1 MREKS
6 FNSRFK
12 NNRKLKVITYEGV
25 LNMEGNVQNVVGY
38 LKKGTKFV
46 IPVYQ
51 RNYDWTLE
59 NCQRLMEDL
68 VELNSSG
75 KNTHFFGSIVIKP
88 NAHAEEIIIDGQQR
102 ITTLSLLFLAVVK
115 WLENNQVETILESDR
130 LKGDFLLDYY
140 KPANDQI
147 RLHSNPRDYEAY
159 TKLYGDKKFFVEA
172 SNITRN
178 YRYIY
183 TFIDS
188 MDITIDELFQSLN
201 KLQFMIIS
209 LNSPDDD
216 PQLIFESLNS
226 TGLEL
231 TNADKIRNYL
241 LMNEELDMQ
250 NHLYLNYWKPIEERT
265 SFNLSEFFRMYLT
278 TKNAQ
283 TPTIK
288 YIYDEFKKYYENSW
302 EDKEAFF
309 IDLEEYSFAYQ
320 QILGHPVGN
329 KKIDSILFRL
339 NQIEVTVTHPFL
351 MAILRDL
358 NNQKLSIK
366 SVGDIFEVVES
377 YIARRM
383 TAQIPSNAL
392 NKIFAVLYRDYRK
405 HSESTHA
412 SNFEPVDIISYLLLT
427 KEKTGLF
434 PTNEDIRSIL
444 QTRDMY
450 NINSKF
456 RTYFFER
463 LENYNHVENLNI
475 YEGIDEQDYSIEHIM
490 PQNLSPQWEID
501 LGEES
506 EHIHEMYVH
515 NLGNLTLT
523 GYNPKMSNRSFFE
536 KQNMDRGFR
545 ESHFVNLNAI
555 PASVESWGEKEI
567 IQRRDNLIDQSLTVW
582 EYPETEYTP
591 KKDVEDLYE
600 FDGINTF
607 TNYTAKGYTFRNED
621 YHTVESWIDF
631 YIQLVT
637 IITKENPS
645 AIGRIAESENKTG
658 LDSVFL
664 TNQERKTVEIIPG
677 IYAKTHLSNRDKIS
691 ILKQLFDILEIDYN
705 QLQIDAV
712 PPKENEN

>member
-1 MREKS
+1 
-6 FNSRFK
+6 
-12 NNRKLKVITYEGV
+12 
-25 LNMEGNVQNVVGY
+25 MEGNVQNVVGY
-38 LKKGTKFV
+38 LKKGTKFI

-68 VELNSSG
+68 VELNSSD

-102 ITTLSLLFLAVVK
+102 ITTLSLLFLAIVK
-115 WLENNQVETILESDR
+115 CLENNEVETILEPNR

-140 KPANDQI
+140 KPTSDQI

-178 YRYIY
+178 YKYIY
-183 TFIDS
+183 SFIDN
-188 MDITIDELFQSLN
+188 MEITIDELFQSLN

-250 NHLYLNYWKPIEERT
+250 DHLYLNYWKPIEERT

-358 NNQKLSIK
+358 NNENLSTK
-366 SVGDIFEVVES
+366 SVEDIFEVVES

-523 GYNPKMSNRSFFE
+523 GYNPKMSNRPFSD
-536 KQNMDRGFR
+536 KQNMDKGFR

-555 PASVESWGEKEI
+555 PASVDSWGEEEI
-567 IQRRDNLIDQSLTVW
+567 IKRRDSLIDQSLKVW
-582 EYPETEYTP
+582 EYPKTEYTP

-607 TNYTAKGYTFRNED
+607 TNYTAKGYTFRTDD
-621 YHTVESWIDF
+621 YHAVDSWIDF
-631 YIQLVT
+631 YLKLIT
-637 IITKENPS
+637 EITKEYPT
-645 AIGRIAESENKTG
+645 AIGRIAESEIKTG
-658 LDSVFL
+658 LDSVFI
-664 TNQERKTVEIIPG
+664 TKKERKTVEIIPG

-712 PPKENEN
+712 PPKEIDN

>member
-1 MREKS
+1 
-6 FNSRFK
+6 
-12 NNRKLKVITYEGV
+12 
-25 LNMEGNVQNVVGY
+25 ME
-38 LKKGTKFV
+38 
-46 IPVYQ
+46 
-51 RNYDWTLE
+51 
-59 NCQRLMEDL
+59 
-68 VELNSSG
+68 
-75 KNTHFFGSIVIKP
+75 
-88 NAHAEEIIIDGQQR
+88 
-102 ITTLSLLFLAVVK
+102 
-115 WLENNQVETILESDR
+115 
-130 LKGDFLLDYY
+130 
-140 KPANDQI
+140 
-147 RLHSNPRDYEAY
+147 
-159 TKLYGDKKFFVEA
+159 
-172 SNITRN
+172 
-178 YRYIY
+178 
-183 TFIDS
+183 
-188 MDITIDELFQSLN
+188 ITIDELFQSLT
-201 KLQFMIIS
+201 KLQFMVIS

-250 NHLYLNYWKPIEERT
+250 DHLYLNYWKPIEERT

-320 QILGHPVGN
+320 QILGHPVGD
-329 KKIDSILFRL
+329 KKIDSTLFRL

-358 NNQKLSIK
+358 NNEKLSTK
-366 SVGDIFEVVES
+366 SVENIFEVVES

-490 PQNLSPQWEID
+490 PQNLSTQWEID

-523 GYNPKMSNRSFFE
+523 GYNPKMSNRPFSD
-536 KQNMDRGFR
+536 KQNMDKGFR

-555 PASVESWGEKEI
+555 PASVDSWGEEEI
-567 IQRRDNLIDQSLTVW
+567 IQRRDSLIDQSLKVW
-582 EYPETEYTP
+582 EYPKTEYTP
-591 KKDVEDLYE
+591 KKDVEELYE

-607 TNYTAKGYTFRNED
+607 TNYTVKGYTFRTDD
-621 YHTVESWIDF
+621 YHTVDSWIDF
-631 YIQLVT
+631 YLIL
-637 IITKENPS
+637 ITEIAKEYPT
-645 AIGRIAESENKTG
+645 AIGRIAESEIKSG
-658 LDSVFL
+658 LESVFL
-664 TNQERKTVEIIPG
+664 IKKERKTVEIIPG
-677 IYAKTHLSNRDKIS
+677 IYAKTNLSNRDKIS

-712 PPKENEN
+712 PSKENES

>member
-1 MREKS
+1 
-6 FNSRFK
+6 
-12 NNRKLKVITYEGV
+12 
-25 LNMEGNVQNVVGY
+25 MEGNVQNVVGY

-241 LMNEELDMQ
+241 LMNEELDTQ
-250 NHLYLNYWKPIEERT
+250 DHLYLNYWKPIEERT

-320 QILGHPVGN
+320 QILGHPVGD

-358 NNQKLSIK
+358 NNEKLSTK
-366 SVGDIFEVVES
+366 SVGDVFEVVES

-434 PTNEDIRSIL
+434 PTNEDIRSVL

-567 IQRRDNLIDQSLTVW
+567 IQRRDSLIDQSLKVW
-582 EYPETEYTP
+582 EYPKTEYTP

-600 FDGINTF
+600 FDGINSF
-607 TNYTAKGYTFRNED
+607 TNYTAKGYTFRTDD
-621 YHTVESWIDF
+621 YYAVDSWIDF
-631 YIQLVT
+631 YLKLIT
-637 IITKENPS
+637 EITKEYPT
-645 AIGRIAESENKTG
+645 AIGRIAESDIKTG
-658 LDSVFL
+658 LDSVFI
-664 TNQERKTVEIIPG
+664 TKKERKTVEIIPG

-712 PPKENEN
+712 PPKEIES

>member
-1 MREKS
+1 
-6 FNSRFK
+6 
-12 NNRKLKVITYEGV
+12 
-25 LNMEGNVQNVVGY
+25 MEGNVQNVVGY
-38 LKKGTKFV
+38 LKKGTKFI

-68 VELNSSG
+68 VELNSSD

-102 ITTLSLLFLAVVK
+102 ITTLSLLFLAIVK
-115 WLENNQVETILESDR
+115 WLENNEVETILEPNR

-140 KPANDQI
+140 KPTSDQI

-178 YRYIY
+178 YKYIY
-183 TFIDS
+183 SFIDN
-188 MDITIDELFQSLN
+188 MEITIDELFQSLN

-250 NHLYLNYWKPIEERT
+250 DHLYLNYWKPIEERT

-358 NNQKLSIK
+358 NNENLSTK
-366 SVGDIFEVVES
+366 SVEDIFEVVES

-523 GYNPKMSNRSFFE
+523 GYNPKMSNRPFSD
-536 KQNMDRGFR
+536 KQNMDKGFR

-555 PASVESWGEKEI
+555 PASVDSWGEEEI
-567 IQRRDNLIDQSLTVW
+567 IKRRDSLIDQSLKVW
-582 EYPETEYTP
+582 EYPKTEYTP

-607 TNYTAKGYTFRNED
+607 TNYTAKGYTFRTDD
-621 YHTVESWIDF
+621 YHAVDSWIDF
-631 YIQLVT
+631 YLKLIT
-637 IITKENPS
+637 EITKEYPT
-645 AIGRIAESENKTG
+645 AIGRIAESEIKTG
-658 LDSVFL
+658 LDSVFI
-664 TNQERKTVEIIPG
+664 TKKERKTVEIIPG

-705 QLQIDAV
+705 QLQIDVV
-712 PPKENEN
+712 PPKEIDN

>member
-1 MREKS
+1 
-6 FNSRFK
+6 
-12 NNRKLKVITYEGV
+12 
-25 LNMEGNVQNVVGY
+25 MEGNVQNVVGY

-102 ITTLSLLFLAVVK
+102 ITTLSLLFLAIVK
-115 WLENNQVETILESDR
+115 WLDNNEVNTILESDR

-140 KPANDQI
+140 KPTNDQI

-178 YRYIY
+178 YKYIY
-183 TFIDS
+183 SFIDN
-188 MDITIDELFQSLN
+188 MEITIDELFQSLT

-250 NHLYLNYWKPIEERT
+250 DHLYLNYWKPIEERT

-288 YIYDEFKKYYENSW
+288 YIYDEFKKYYENNW

-320 QILGHPVGN
+320 QILGHPVGD

-351 MAILRDL
+351 MAVLRDL
-358 NNQKLSIK
+358 NNEELSTEN
-366 SVGDIFEVVES
+366 VGSIFEVVES

-383 TAQIPSNAL
+383 IAQIPSNAL

-412 SNFEPVDIISYLLLT
+412 SNFEPIDIISYLLLT

-456 RTYFFER
+456 RTYFFEC
-463 LENYNHVENLNI
+463 LENYNHVENLKI

-490 PQNLSPQWEID
+490 PQNLSAQWEID

-555 PASVESWGEKEI
+555 PASVESWGEEEI
-567 IQRRDNLIDQSLTVW
+567 IQRRDSLIEQSLKIW

-645 AIGRIAESENKTG
+645 AIGRIAESENRTG

-664 TNQERKTVEIIPG
+664 TKQERKTAEIIPG

-691 ILKQLFDILEIDYN
+691 IIKQLFDILEIDYN

-712 PPKENEN
+712 PPKEIDN

>member
-1 MREKS
+1 M
-6 FNSRFK
+6 
-12 NNRKLKVITYEGV
+12 VT
-25 LNMEGNVQNVVGY
+25 

-147 RLHSNPRDYEAY
+147 RLNSNPRDYEAY

-178 YRYIY
+178 YKYLY
-183 TFIDS
+183 SFIDN
-188 MDITIDELFQSLN
+188 MEITIDELFQSLN

-250 NHLYLNYWKPIEERT
+250 DHLYLNYWKPIEERT

-288 YIYDEFKKYYENSW
+288 YIYDEFKKYYENNW

-358 NNQKLSIK
+358 NNDKLSTK
-366 SVGDIFEVVES
+366 SVENIFEVVES

-412 SNFEPVDIISYLLLT
+412 SNFEPVDIISYLLLS

-475 YEGIDEQDYSIEHIM
+475 YEGIDEQAYSVEHIM
-490 PQNLSPQWEID
+490 PQNLSTQWEID

-523 GYNPKMSNRSFFE
+523 GYNPKMSNRPFSD
-536 KQNMDRGFR
+536 KQNMDKGFR

-555 PASVESWGEKEI
+555 PASVDSWGEEEI
-567 IQRRDNLIDQSLTVW
+567 IQRRDSLIDQSLKVW
-582 EYPETEYTP
+582 EYPKTEYTP
-591 KKDVEDLYE
+591 KKDVEELYE

-607 TNYTAKGYTFRNED
+607 TNYTAKGYTFRTDD
-621 YHTVESWIDF
+621 YHTVDSWIDF
-631 YIQLVT
+631 YLKL
-637 IITKENPS
+637 ITEIAKEYPT
-645 AIGRIAESENKTG
+645 AIGRIAESEIKSG
-658 LDSVFL
+658 LESVFL
-664 TNQERKTVEIIPG
+664 TKKERKTVEIIPG
-677 IYAKTHLSNRDKIS
+677 IYAKTNLSNRDKIS

>member
-1 MREKS
+1 M
-6 FNSRFK
+6 
-12 NNRKLKVITYEGV
+12 KVITYEGV

-51 RNYDWTLE
+51 RNYDWALE

-147 RLHSNPRDYEAY
+147 RLNSNPRDYEAY

-178 YRYIY
+178 YKYLY
-183 TFIDS
+183 SFIDN
-188 MDITIDELFQSLN
+188 MEITIDELFQSLN

-250 NHLYLNYWKPIEERT
+250 DHLYLNYWKPIEERT

-288 YIYDEFKKYYENSW
+288 YIYDEFKKYYENNW
-302 EDKEAFF
+302 KDKEAFF

-320 QILGHPVGN
+320 QILGHPVGD

-366 SVGDIFEVVES
+366 SVEDIFEVVES

-405 HSESTHA
+405 HAESTHA
-412 SNFEPVDIISYLLLT
+412 SNFDPVDIISYLLLT

-434 PTNEDIRSIL
+434 PTNEEIRSIL

-490 PQNLSPQWEID
+490 PQNLSAQWEID

-555 PASVESWGEKEI
+555 PASVDSWGEEEI
-567 IQRRDNLIDQSLTVW
+567 IQRRDNLINQSLKIW

-645 AIGRIAESENKTG
+645 AIGRIAESENRTG

-664 TNQERKTVEIIPG
+664 TKQERKTAEIIPG

-691 ILKQLFDILEIDYN
+691 IIKQLFDILEIDYN
-705 QLQIDAV
+705 LLQIDAV
-712 PPKENEN
+712 PPKDKDE

>member
-1 MREKS
+1 MA
-6 FNSRFK
+6 
-12 NNRKLKVITYEGV
+12 I
-25 LNMEGNVQNVVGY
+25 
-38 LKKGTKFV
+38 
-46 IPVYQ
+46 
-51 RNYDWTLE
+51 
-59 NCQRLMEDL
+59 
-68 VELNSSG
+68 
-75 KNTHFFGSIVIKP
+75 
-88 NAHAEEIIIDGQQR
+88 
-102 ITTLSLLFLAVVK
+102 VK
-115 WLENNQVETILESDR
+115 WLENNQVETILESER

-140 KPANDQI
+140 KPTNDQI
-147 RLHSNPRDYEAY
+147 RLSSNPRDYEAY

-178 YRYIY
+178 YKYIY
-183 TFIDS
+183 SFIDT
-188 MDITIDELFQSLN
+188 MEITIDELFQSLT

-250 NHLYLNYWKPIEERT
+250 DHLYLNYWKPIEERT

-288 YIYDEFKKYYENSW
+288 YIYDEFKKYYENNW

-320 QILGHPVGN
+320 QILGHLVGD

-339 NQIEVTVTHPFL
+339 NQLEVTVTHPFL
-351 MAILRDL
+351 MAVLRDL
-358 NNQKLSIK
+358 NNEELSTE
-366 SVGDIFEVVES
+366 SVGSIFEVVES

-383 TAQIPSNAL
+383 IAQIPSNAL
-392 NKIFAVLYRDYRK
+392 NKTFAVLYRDYRK

-412 SNFEPVDIISYLLLT
+412 SNYEPVDIISYLLLT

-434 PTNEDIRSIL
+434 PTNEDIRSVL

-456 RTYFFER
+456 KTYFFER
-463 LENYNHVENLNI
+463 LENYNHVDNLNI

-490 PQNLSPQWEID
+490 PQNLSAQWEID

-523 GYNPKMSNRSFFE
+523 GYNPKMSNRTFSD
-536 KQNMDRGFR
+536 KQNMDKGFR

-555 PASVESWGEKEI
+555 PASVESWGEEEI
-567 IQRRDNLIDQSLTVW
+567 IQRRDSLIEQSLKVW
-582 EYPETEYTP
+582 EYPKTEYTHE
-591 KKDVEDLYE
+591 KDVEDLYK
-600 FDGINTF
+600 FDGINSF
-607 TNYTAKGYTFRNED
+607 TNYTAKGYTFRTDD
-621 YHTVESWIDF
+621 YYAVDSWIDF
-631 YIQLVT
+631 YLKLIT
-637 IITKENPS
+637 EITKEYPT
-645 AIGRIAESENKTG
+645 AIGRIAESDIKTG
-658 LDSVFL
+658 LDSVFI
-664 TNQERKTVEIIPG
+664 K
-677 IYAKTHLSNRDKIS
+677 KK
-691 ILKQLFDILEIDYN
+691 
-705 QLQIDAV
+705 
-712 PPKENEN
+712 KEKR

>member
-1 MREKS
+1 
-6 FNSRFK
+6 
-12 NNRKLKVITYEGV
+12 
-25 LNMEGNVQNVVGY
+25 MEGNVQNVVGY

-102 ITTLSLLFLAVVK
+102 ITTLSLLFLAIVK
-115 WLENNQVETILESDR
+115 WLDNNEVNTILESDR

-140 KPANDQI
+140 KPTNDQI

-178 YRYIY
+178 YKYIY
-183 TFIDS
+183 SFIDN
-188 MDITIDELFQSLN
+188 MEITIDELFQSLT

-250 NHLYLNYWKPIEERT
+250 DHLYLNYWKPIEERT

-288 YIYDEFKKYYENSW
+288 YIYDEFKKYYENNW

-320 QILGHPVGN
+320 QILGHPVGD

-351 MAILRDL
+351 MAVLRDL
-358 NNQKLSIK
+358 NNEELSTE
-366 SVGDIFEVVES
+366 SVGSIFEVVES

-383 TAQIPSNAL
+383 IAQIPSNAL

-412 SNFEPVDIISYLLLT
+412 SNFEPIDIISYLLLT

-475 YEGIDEQDYSIEHIM
+475 YEGIDEQEYSIEHIM
-490 PQNLSPQWEID
+490 PQNLSAQWEID

-523 GYNPKMSNRSFFE
+523 GYNPKMNNRSFYE

-555 PASVESWGEKEI
+555 PASVESWGEEEI
-567 IQRRDNLIDQSLTVW
+567 IQRRDSLIEQSLKIW

-677 IYAKTHLSNRDKIS
+677 IYAKTHLSNREKIT
-691 ILKQLFDILEIDYN
+691 IIKQLFDILEIDYN